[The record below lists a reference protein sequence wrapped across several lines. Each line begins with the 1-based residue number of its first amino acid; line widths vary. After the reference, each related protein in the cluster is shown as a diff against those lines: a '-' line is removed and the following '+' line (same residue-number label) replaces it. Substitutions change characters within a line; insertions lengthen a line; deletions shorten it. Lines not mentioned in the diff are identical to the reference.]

1 MSPLEIALLIAG
13 ALIFLLSF
21 LIPVRQEESGEDIR
35 ELVDAEVKKRVEQEV
50 DALRGH
56 VDDVV
61 DEAVEYA
68 QEKTQR
74 SLERITN
81 EKIMA
86 VNEYSDTVLEEI
98 NKNHKEV
105 MFLYDMLNDKQE
117 GLQETVESARE
128 AARVMEETTREAAR
142 AKEEA
147 AAESAPA
154 QQTGANARAQQSG
167 QTAQQT
173 PQSAG
178 STAFSG
184 VAHEAGERRIRTLD
198 WAKVAASDAS
208 VIGGRRQPS
217 GEPEAPTPAEAPHG
231 IASLAREITA
241 ASADPVPA
249 QGGQAG
255 GPEEIPQLEL
265 HRRVLAMNDQGMD
278 SVAIARELGMGV
290 GEVDLIIGLH
300 GEKRP

>member
-142 AKEEA
+142 AKEET

-154 QQTGANARAQQSG
+154 QQTGANAG
-167 QTAQQT
+167 
-173 PQSAG
+173 SA
-178 STAFSG
+178 SFSG
-184 VAHEAGERRIRTLD
+184 AAGEAGERRIRTLD